1 TLASVER
8 ALAPYGIA
16 LAVAGALALLG
27 LRPGRLRKL
36 AALIVV
42 SVPIGFVVD
51 LWAWQRFAVTHL
63 EPSAAL
69 HLISN
74 PIDARLVGH
83 YAVARFR
90 VHAAFAAGF
99 WLALVA
105 AADALGF
112 LFAERRRRPPRG
124 AVAARGERPVEA
136 RLAALASLFAF
147 VPHAP
152 ASQL

>member
-1 TLASVER
+1 KEIDTLGHYVGMRSIETLATVER

-27 LRPGRLRKL
+27 LRPGRLRKF

-74 PIDARLVGH
+74 RIDARLVGD
-83 YAVARFR
+83 YAVAQFQ

-99 WLALVA
+99 WLPLVA
-105 AADALGF
+105 AAPPPPSL
-112 LFAERRRRPPRG
+112 LPHPRPP
-124 AVAARGERPVEA
+124 
-136 RLAALASLFAF
+136 
-147 VPHAP
+147 
-152 ASQL
+152 

>member
-1 TLASVER
+1 KEIDTLGHYVGMRSIETLASVER

-51 LWAWQRFAVTHL
+51 LWFWQRFAGTHL
-63 EPSAAL
+63 DPSAAL

-74 PIDARLVGH
+74 RIDARLVGD
-83 YAVARFR
+83 YSVAQFQ
-90 VHAAFAAGF
+90 VHAAFSAGF
-99 WLALVA
+99 WLARVA
-105 AADALGF
+105 ASYPRCF
-112 LFAERRRRPPRG
+112 LFPEHRRPPPRRLVPRRRP
-124 AVAARGERPVEA
+124 RPA
-136 RLAALASLFAF
+136 
-147 VPHAP
+147 
-152 ASQL
+152 